1 MLTLAE
7 IEQNIRILL
16 NRYHAEYALL
26 FGSYARGDATADSD
40 VDVVVVGGPLF
51 RKMNIFAFAED
62 LREMTGKAV
71 DAFELS
77 EINEGM
83 PFYQTVMSEGMRIA

>member
-1 MLTLAE
+1 MLTVVELE
-7 IEQNIRILL
+7 SCIKLLL
-16 NRYHAEYALL
+16 NRYQAEYALL
-26 FGSYARGDATADSD
+26 FGSYARGDATPDSD
-40 VDVVVVGGPLF
+40 VDVVVVGGPAF

-77 EINEGM
+77 EINEGT
-83 PFYQTVMSEGMRIA
+83 PFYDAVMSEGKRIA